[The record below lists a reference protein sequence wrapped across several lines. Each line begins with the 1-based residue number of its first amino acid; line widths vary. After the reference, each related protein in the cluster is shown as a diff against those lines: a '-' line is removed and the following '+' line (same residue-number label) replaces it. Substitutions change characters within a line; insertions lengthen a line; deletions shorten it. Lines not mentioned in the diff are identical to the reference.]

1 MWRAG
6 LACCALAT
14 AAAGQA
20 VELGAP
26 HGAAVELRAES
37 VPPQPLAVLADDR
50 LTPESF
56 ASLDADHGMAAAPRW
71 APRVSAAY
79 FTRGPGYEAPYA
91 RLGGA
96 VPLHA
101 AAGRAPSLLFAEA
114 AMLHDDRGLL
124 GGSAGLAWRAAAPSF
139 REAQGFGCWWEG
151 RDLGPATLRRLGLS
165 WDSLAP
171 ADETRF
177 NVYVPAG
184 AAQTR
189 LSDQP
194 TAAVFGS
201 VVLPAVR
208 TERLVALHGVELE
221 RGGLAL
227 GVPGKVSLWGFAG
240 GYHQQGPHV
249 PVIWGVM
256 VRGEL
261 RFGDACGLS
270 AQFQTDRVFGSRGFF
285 GAEWQFPRVRPH
297 GRGGD
302 LQIEDLLYRPMR
314 RSAVLAAA
322 RPTSLLFP

>member
-6 LACCALAT
+6 WAGCVLAM
-14 AAAGQA
+14 AAAGQE

-26 HGAAVELRAES
+26 RCAAPMPRAEAS
-37 VPPQPLAVLADDR
+37 APQPVAVLADDR
-50 LTPESF
+50 LTAENL
-56 ASLDADHGMAAAPRW
+56 ASLGADAVPRW
-71 APRVSAAY
+71 GPRVSTAY
-79 FTRGPGYEAPYA
+79 FTRGPGYEAPYS

-124 GGSAGLAWRAAAPSF
+124 GASAGLAWRAAAPSF

-151 RDLGPATLRRLGLS
+151 RDLGPATLRRVGLS

-171 ADETRF
+171 ADETRL

-189 LSDQP
+189 LPDRA
-194 TAAVFGS
+194 TTAVFGS
-201 VVLPAVR
+201 VALPAVR
-208 TERLVALHGVELE
+208 TERLVALHGAELE

-240 GYHQQGPHV
+240 GYHWQGPHV
-249 PVIWGVM
+249 PAIWGVM
-256 VRGEL
+256 LRGN
-261 RFGDACGLS
+261 S
-270 AQFQTDRVFGSRGFF
+270 A
-285 GAEWQFPRVRPH
+285 
-297 GRGGD
+297 
-302 LQIEDLLYRPMR
+302 
-314 RSAVLAAA
+314 LAMPAG
-322 RPTSLLFP
+322 